1 MSGDSVFND
10 SVFVDFLQ
18 KVRLIWITPNAQE
31 LIAYCARVSSS
42 NQENPNIKGLLK
54 YCARHGHWSVF
65 EMGNICIEINTTRA
79 ISAQILRHRSFS
91 FQEFSQ
97 RYASVE
103 QDLEIPQL
111 RRQDLKNRQNSIND
125 LDKEMVDTIQQEIVE
140 HFKKT
145 KDLYRKLLKKGVAK
159 ECARSILPMNSPTKM
174 YMNGSIRSWVHYLK
188 VRCDPSTQIEHRLIA
203 LEIKEIF
210 KKELPIIYESVFF

>member
-1 MSGDSVFND
+1 MSV
-10 SVFVDFLQ
+10 
-18 KVRLIWITPNAQE
+18 KLIWITKDAE
-31 LIAYCARVSSS
+31 KLMAYCARVSSS

-54 YCARHGHWSVF
+54 YCIREGHWSIF
-65 EMGNICIEINTTRA
+65 EMCNMCVEINTTRA

-103 QDLEIPQL
+103 QDLEIPLL

-125 LDKEMVDTIQQEIVE
+125 LDKELINKIQDDIII

-145 KDLYRKLLKKGVAK
+145 KDLYRKILDLGVAK
-159 ECARSILPMNSPTKM
+159 ECARMILPMNSPTKL
-174 YMNGSIRSWVHYLK
+174 YMNSNIRNWIHYLK
-188 VRCDPSTQIEHRLIA
+188 VRCGNGTQLEHMEIA
-203 LEIKEIF
+203 NEIKEIF
-210 KKELPIIYESVFF
+210 KKELPIIYDSVFF